1 MKAFTCAA
9 IASAVVGVNLK
20 ASAAQTF
27 DTVNTRQQLLC
38 YVENELPEWD
48 MMKVILDFNNIGS
61 ELLKEKYAK
70 QPLRVAFEDACY
82 NVNG

>member
-20 ASAAQTF
+20 AFDAQTF
-27 DTVNTRQQLLC
+27 DTVNTRQQLLS

-48 MMKVILDFNNIGS
+48 MMKAILDF
-61 ELLKEKYAK
+61 
-70 QPLRVAFEDACY
+70 
-82 NVNG
+82 